1 MAQTVRKEDTS
12 QSQNQQIP
20 AGRGILERFFALLF
34 ESTDPEKHK
43 KRLLK
48 LIARDL
54 VRLGKR
60 YYNPRNEMVLSD
72 FPQLIYETYK
82 LLGPAQNLIK
92 RAESSKAL
100 RNIVFEISLTETHR
114 EVLERLQDEAIRE
127 RSQNQNAESLAAEA
141 TETLSR
147 FSSSFTPEMIKEID
161 GNYNDLSLFLD
172 FIHFDYYFF
181 LKKFSSNIIEH
192 DFSHKYH
199 FDSLSG
205 EYVID
210 GLKDFNDLISGL
222 NSQTNWDVIFEALK
236 TYRKVE
242 AIRKNVWEKAFR
254 KLLDIRN
261 THVLDLIIKHVS
273 KTSDYKSQ
281 PVVYNEKIGDAYLNS
296 LKATVD
302 SSLRQ
307 VSKETKHRR
316 IEDLAKSVFG
326 VAVVSGMDNYTEQ
339 ENATFTRFGMPG
351 FVHIEVMSYVGTFLK
366 HYFKEN
372 LSQMIDLL
380 LIKGKWVSK
389 THSQQISEAYHQL
402 IRICETIFK
411 FDLSLGEDEDLGRKL
426 RNMIY
431 RAENDKKL
439 LVQIQ
444 QELMQIND
452 NVKEYLVETAK
463 SLIRVAKCLKQV
475 HDDYDS
481 QPHEIIVNWGEID
494 ASTGSRTK
502 AMMVEVYKKIYNFI
516 QIIQYFHKK

>member
-210 GLKDFNDLISGL
+210 GLKDFL
-222 NSQTNWDVIFEALK
+222 VI
-236 TYRKVE
+236 
-242 AIRKNVWEKAFR
+242 
-254 KLLDIRN
+254 
-261 THVLDLIIKHVS
+261 
-273 KTSDYKSQ
+273 
-281 PVVYNEKIGDAYLNS
+281 
-296 LKATVD
+296 
-302 SSLRQ
+302 
-307 VSKETKHRR
+307 
-316 IEDLAKSVFG
+316 
-326 VAVVSGMDNYTEQ
+326 
-339 ENATFTRFGMPG
+339 
-351 FVHIEVMSYVGTFLK
+351 
-366 HYFKEN
+366 
-372 LSQMIDLL
+372 
-380 LIKGKWVSK
+380 
-389 THSQQISEAYHQL
+389 
-402 IRICETIFK
+402 
-411 FDLSLGEDEDLGRKL
+411 
-426 RNMIY
+426 
-431 RAENDKKL
+431 
-439 LVQIQ
+439 
-444 QELMQIND
+444 
-452 NVKEYLVETAK
+452 
-463 SLIRVAKCLKQV
+463 
-475 HDDYDS
+475 
-481 QPHEIIVNWGEID
+481 
-494 ASTGSRTK
+494 
-502 AMMVEVYKKIYNFI
+502 
-516 QIIQYFHKK
+516 